1 MAPTLL
7 NKLFLTQLG
16 LILLVSNLAAHSTLI
31 YPKGGENVIV
41 GETLSINWR
50 ADITHGESNWDL
62 YFSSDGGSSWEA
74 LSLDMPS
81 SQTTYQWI
89 VPNVITE
96 QAQIRIVQDNAET
109 DYPSKS
115 SNFSIAEV
123 STAIPT
129 EDQQIKEFVLY
140 PNFPN
145 PFNPSTTVPFSL
157 TKAEKVQMV
166 VFNSVGQE
174 VKIIINRPF
183 AAGRHRISWDGK
195 DSKGLP
201 AGSGIYFI
209 RMQAGDFSAVRR
221 LTLIR

>member
-1 MAPTLL
+1 MAPTRLIR
-7 NKLFLTQLG
+7 LFLFIFG
-16 LILLVSNLAAHSTLI
+16 SILFVSDLTAHSTLI

-41 GETLSINWR
+41 GEMLSINWR

-81 SQTTYQWI
+81 SQTTYEWI
-89 VPNVITE
+89 VPNVITD

-109 DYPSKS
+109 DYPAKS

-129 EDQQIKEFVLY
+129 QDQQIREFVLY
-140 PNFPN
+140 PNYPN
-145 PFNPSTTVPFSL
+145 PFNPSTTIPFSL
-157 TKAEKVQMV
+157 TKAEKVRLV
-166 VFNSVGQE
+166 VFNSVGQK
-174 VKIIINRPF
+174 VKIITNRLF
-183 AAGRHRISWDGK
+183 EAGQHRVSWHGR
-195 DSKGLP
+195 DSNGLP

-209 RMQAGDFSAVRR
+209 RMQAGEFSGVRR